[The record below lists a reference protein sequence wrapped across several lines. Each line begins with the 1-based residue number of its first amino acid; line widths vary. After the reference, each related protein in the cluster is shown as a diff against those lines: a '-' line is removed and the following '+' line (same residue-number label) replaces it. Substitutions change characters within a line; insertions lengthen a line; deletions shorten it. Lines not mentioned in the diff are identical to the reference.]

1 MDTEESAMKT
11 NVGKLDRIFRLLAG
25 VALLSLLFL
34 LESPL
39 KWVGLLGLVYIA
51 TALARWCPAY
61 SLMGINTC
69 EVNKPE

>member
-1 MDTEESAMKT
+1 MKT

-25 VALLSLLFL
+25 VALLSLLFV
-34 LESPL
+34 LESPW
-39 KWVGLLGLVYIA
+39 KWVGLLGIVYIA

-61 SLMGINTC
+61 SVMGINTC